1 MALVITVASLKG
13 GVGKTTIAINLAT
26 CLHRAGHKTLIVDAD
41 TQGSAR
47 SWAMVAAGKGHDG
60 PPVAGLDASVLVR
73 DLEALA
79 AGFAVVVVDGPP
91 RLDRGARAAM
101 LAADIVVMPV
111 TPGAQDV
118 WALQQTIEV
127 LEEARTTRPELKAVV
142 VMNRKDRTALGRMVQ
157 QAIGETDVPLLA
169 AALGQRVAFGEATLE
184 GRGVIDYAPGS
195 QAAREAE
202 ELTKAVL
209 KAIEGR
215 AEKPRRAR
223 KAVANG

>member
-1 MALVITVASLKG
+1 MALVITVASMKG

-47 SWAMVAAGKGHDG
+47 SWAVVAANKGHDG
-60 PPVAGLDASVLVR
+60 PPVASLDASALMR

-79 AGFAVVVVDGPP
+79 AGFAVVVIDGPP

-127 LEEARTTRPELKAVV
+127 LEEARASRPELKGVV
-142 VMNRKDRTALGRMVQ
+142 VMNRKDRTALGRMVHE
-157 QAIGETDVPLLA
+157 AIGNTGLPLLT

-195 QAAREAE
+195 PAAREAE
-202 ELTKAVL
+202 ELTRTVL
-209 KAIEGR
+209 EAMQNR
-215 AEKPRRAR
+215 AEKPRRPR
-223 KAVANG
+223 KAVG

>member
-1 MALVITVASLKG
+1 M
-13 GVGKTTIAINLAT
+13 
-26 CLHRAGHKTLIVDAD
+26 
-41 TQGSAR
+41 
-47 SWAMVAAGKGHDG
+47 
-60 PPVAGLDASVLVR
+60 
-73 DLEALA
+73 
-79 AGFAVVVVDGPP
+79 
-91 RLDRGARAAM
+91 
-101 LAADIVVMPV
+101 
-111 TPGAQDV
+111 
-118 WALQQTIEV
+118 
-127 LEEARTTRPELKAVV
+127 LEEARTSRPELKAVV